1 MDTQRLMP
9 NIEHRQLT
17 NCLRI
22 SRERP
27 VVQTSVKFKA
37 ASIPSSLFIN
47 LEIFFQRFFLHHQK
61 FNFVKFY
68 KELVTNKILTP
79 CIILS
84 NILSNI
90 CLTLHHL
97 TTTWI
102 LSPELPLSER
112 SPSSVVDDL
121 GDVDFGSLL
130 HGVENIVE
138 RHTLSI
144 SRAEYG
150 SW

>member
-90 CLTLHHL
+90 CLTYTTLQQLEYCHPSFHCQSVHHL
-97 TTTWI
+97 QWSMISVTLT
-102 LSPELPLSER
+102 LALYCMELK
-112 SPSSVVDDL
+112 
-121 GDVDFGSLL
+121 
-130 HGVENIVE
+130 I
-138 RHTLSI
+138 
-144 SRAEYG
+144 
-150 SW
+150 